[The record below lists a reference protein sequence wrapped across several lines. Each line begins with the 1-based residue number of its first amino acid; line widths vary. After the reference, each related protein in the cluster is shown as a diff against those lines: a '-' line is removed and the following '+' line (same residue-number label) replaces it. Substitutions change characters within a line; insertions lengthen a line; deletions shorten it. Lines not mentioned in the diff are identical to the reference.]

1 MPISGSS
8 ERSCPPRSIPN
19 PKFMFLLEDDSAM
32 CCEIVE
38 CRDWNDTYRLCIV
51 ARCAHHSLFE
61 SVDDTIALLCSPLI
75 TKIRNTAKMISAPLC
90 PTCAVPKRLGKH
102 PMLSVPE
109 LSQLAQR
116 KNIEPRQTTC
126 LRSCLKIFA
135 LFVNLG

>member
-1 MPISGSS
+1 MLYIITKLIIKFSQFVTNVQKRLQKKNP
-8 ERSCPPRSIPN
+8 SIPN

-75 TKIRNTAKMISAPLC
+75 TKIRNIAKMISAPLC

-102 PMLSVPE
+102 PKLSVPE

-116 KNIEPRQTTC
+116 KNIEPRQTT
-126 LRSCLKIFA
+126 
-135 LFVNLG
+135 